1 MLSFKVIV
9 EDKWFISTI
18 SAVLFEVLQLI
29 H

>member
-1 MLSFKVIV
+1 MLSFKVKV